1 MRIQKIGVFVSHIF
15 GEYQYGLCQGVIAKA
30 GEYGFHVDIFCST
43 DGENLG
49 EYGLGEKTILQLP
62 NLSEYAGIIF
72 ASGTYLFEELREDIR
87 QKLSEQCRCPII
99 EVTQDPVSFPAIM
112 LDNLTSVTDLVEH
125 LTAVH
130 GYTRIAFLGNVPEAV
145 FSRVRE
151 TYCKEALRE
160 RGLDIVPE
168 FFASASYDDASISA
182 ALQQFLSVPEKP
194 QAIICYNDRMALT
207 AMMLL
212 QERGYHIPEDIALTG
227 FDNSAM
233 GQANT
238 PSLTTITFPVE
249 EIGATAVTE
258 LVSRIDGHEGVSPAV
273 VRAGISIGASCGCQK
288 ASLSHLVYE
297 QGLVKRIAHTEEAL
311 IQNINMAC
319 LLHGVTDI
327 DEGMN
332 VLEDFVRALPGCREF
347 YLCLYGNWNQISQHI
362 QQLTLTEDEE
372 IDKDTVL
379 LKFALRDGVRLP
391 ECTFSRRS
399 TLPEYLYANTNASGV
414 YVYSSLYFGERA
426 FGYIAISYENNVIN
440 YPFIFFPWLMNINTM
455 LKSLCDKRN
464 MQLLIT
470 RLEDIYTRD
479 DLTGLYNR
487 QGFKLISESFLEA
500 AERQK
505 KSLFVAVFDLDG
517 LKTINDTYGHLEGNF
532 AIQVLGHALEHSVKE
547 GDICARL
554 GGDEFYI
561 LGAGYTKEDAELFM
575 GHVQKYL
582 DNYNRLHTKSYT
594 ISASG
599 GYYITSGF
607 ILSDLQE
614 LFDRADQQMYEIKK
628 HKKEARRLNP

>member
-1 MRIQKIGVFVSHIF
+1 MKIEKIGVFVSHIF
-15 GEYQYGLCQGVIAKA
+15 GEYQYGLCQGVIRKA
-30 GEYGFHVDIFCST
+30 EEYDFHVDIFCST

-62 NLSEYAGIIF
+62 NLSEYTGIIF

-87 QKLSEQCRCPII
+87 QKLSEQCSCPII

-112 LDNLTSVTDLVEH
+112 LDNLTSVTDLVDH
-125 LTAVH
+125 LTTVH
-130 GYTRIAFLGNVPEAV
+130 GYTRIAFLGNLPEAV
-145 FSRVRE
+145 FSHVRE
-151 TYCKEALRE
+151 AYCKEALRE
-160 RGLDIVPE
+160 RGIEIVPAY
-168 FFASASYDDASISA
+168 FASATYDEASISA
-182 ALQQFLSVPEKP
+182 ALKQFLNAPRKP

-212 QERGYHIPEDIALTG
+212 QEMGYHIPEDIALTG
-227 FDNSAM
+227 FDNSDM

-249 EIGATAVTE
+249 EIGEAAVTE
-258 LVSRIDGHEGVSPAV
+258 LVARIDGQESVSPV
-273 VRAGISIGASCGCQK
+273 VIRAGLSTGSSCGC
-288 ASLSHLVYE
+288 AGTSLPHLTYE
-297 QGLVKRIAHTEEAL
+297 QRLVKRIEHTEESL

-332 VLEDFVRALPGCREF
+332 VLEDFVKALPGCREF
-347 YLCLYGNWNQISQHI
+347 YLCLYGNWNQVSHHI
-362 QQLTLTEDEE
+362 QQLTDTEDEE

-399 TLPEYLYANTNASGV
+399 TLPEYLYADTSGV
-414 YVYSSLYFGERA
+414 YVYSALYFGEKA
-426 FGYIAISYENNVIN
+426 FGYVAISYEDNVIN

-455 LKSLCDKRN
+455 LKSICDKHN

-487 QGFKLISESFLEA
+487 QGFKLISESFLEKT
-500 AERQK
+500 EQQK

-517 LKTINDTYGHLEGNF
+517 LKAINDTYGHLEGNF

-561 LGAGYTKEDAELFM
+561 LGADYTKEDAEAFII
-575 GHVQKYL
+575 HVQKYL

-599 GYYITSGF
+599 GYYITSEF

-628 HKKEARRLNP
+628 HKKETRRPTP